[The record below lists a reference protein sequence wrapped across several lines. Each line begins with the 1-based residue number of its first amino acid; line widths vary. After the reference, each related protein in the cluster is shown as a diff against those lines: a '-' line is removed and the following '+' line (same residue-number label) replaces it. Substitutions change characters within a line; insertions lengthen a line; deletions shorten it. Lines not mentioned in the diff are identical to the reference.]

1 MPIAAVYPQEL
12 VASVRAGQDG
22 AAQHLVRLTL
32 ELVLSQRR
40 GVVNNQVIPNGQPLL
55 ARTAISGILV
65 GAHPYLEDSFT
76 AVFDD
81 HHRVIAEMMALI
93 PLADSE
99 IAQADSRGIEAL
111 IDLLEETNPPLLD
124 VTRRPN

>member
-1 MPIAAVYPQEL
+1 MYPQEL